1 MAKIIQTEVFTYA
14 ELKEH
19 GDQAAIDKAA
29 EWLRECA
36 VSYDWWE
43 SVYEIWQSALEQI
56 GFSDPKINFSGFWS
70 QGDGASFTAG
80 IDVEKLATFLAV
92 PPDARK
98 TIAEQPLDFRPWIVF
113 KCNGV
118 PAYSQYRKL
127 VRLANYI
134 GAEVRRTS
142 HRYSHKRTCD
152 TYVDLSGSASK
163 PRVEKLLLAFR
174 EDVEAL
180 RLMLCDA
187 IYSDLEEEYNYLTG
201 EESISDLAEVNEY
214 TFTEQGKRFG

>member
-14 ELKEH
+14 ELDER

-36 VSYDWWE
+36 VSYDWWD

-56 GFSDPKINFSGFWS
+56 GFIEPKINFSGFWS
-70 QGDGASFTAG
+70 QGDGASFTAR
-80 IDVEKLATFLAV
+80 INVEKLATFLAA
-92 PPDARK
+92 PPSASK
-98 TIAEQPLDFRPWIVF
+98 TIASQPLDFRPWIVF

-127 VRLANYI
+127 VTLANYI

-187 IYSDLEEEYNYLTG
+187 IYSDLEEEYNSLTG

-214 TFTEQGKRFG
+214 TFTAQGKRFG

>member
-1 MAKIIQTEVFTYA
+1 MVAQRILE
-14 ELKEH
+14 KERCWH
-19 GDQAAIDKAA
+19 TQRWVICSAVVLCGVLALNASVLAAPPAA
-29 EWLRECA
+29 SR
-36 VSYDWWE
+36 
-43 SVYEIWQSALEQI
+43 
-56 GFSDPKINFSGFWS
+56 
-70 QGDGASFTAG
+70 
-80 IDVEKLATFLAV
+80 
-92 PPDARK
+92 
-98 TIAEQPLDFRPWIVF
+98 TIAEQPVDFRPWIVF
-113 KCNGV
+113 RCNGV
-118 PAYSQYRKL
+118 PAYPQYRKL
-127 VRLANYI
+127 VKLANYI